1 MSDTKTC
8 LIVGASRG
16 LGLGLC
22 QHLLARGWRVIATTR
37 GASPDLEALAAG
49 ASGRLVLERVDIT
62 QPDQISALAARLK
75 GESLKILMVNAGV
88 GERNVREFATA
99 FRTIMETNVLG
110 AITAVKSLS
119 PLVETGGVVAAM
131 SSALGSLG
139 ANTTG
144 GWEPYRA
151 SKAALNQS
159 LLSFA
164 AENAAKGWA
173 VTAVHPGWVRTDMG
187 GPEAPLDVET
197 STAGVATVL
206 EARVGQGG
214 CVFQDYTG
222 ATLPW

>member
-1 MSDTKTC
+1 MSETKTC

-22 QHLLARGWRVIATTR
+22 AHMLDRGWRVIATTR
-37 GASPDLEALAAG
+37 GASPDLEALAA
-49 ASGRLVLERVDIT
+49 STHGRLVHERVDIT
-62 QPDQISALAARLK
+62 KPDQIDALAMRLQ
-75 GESLKILMVNAGV
+75 GEPLKVLMINAGV
-88 GERNVREFATA
+88 GERDAPDFPSA
-99 FRTIMETNVLG
+99 FRACMETNALG
-110 AITAVKSLS
+110 AITAVKVLS
-119 PLVETGGVVAAM
+119 QGVQKGGVVAAM

-159 LLSFA
+159 LRSFA
-164 AENAAKGWA
+164 AENSAKGWA

-187 GPEAPLDVET
+187 GPEAPLDVAT

-206 EARVGQGG
+206 ESRIGQSG

-222 ATLPW
+222 ATIPW

>member
-1 MSDTKTC
+1 MSDSKTC

-22 QHLLARGWRVIATTR
+22 EHLLERGWRVIATTR
-37 GASPDLEALAAG
+37 GVSSGLDAMVASAE
-49 ASGRLVLERVDIT
+49 GRLVLEHVDIT
-62 QPDQISALAARLK
+62 KPDQIDALAARLK
-75 GESLKILMVNAGV
+75 GETLKILIVNAGV
-88 GERNVREFATA
+88 GERNARDFAAA

-110 AITAVKSLS
+110 AITAVKTLS

-187 GPEAPLDVET
+187 GPEAPLDVVT

-206 EARVGQGG
+206 EARLGQGG

-222 ATLPW
+222 ATIPW